1 MKFVSLLA
9 LSLIV
14 SFSPLQAT
22 PRASKGDSKITKNE
36 AEHIALKNHRG
47 ARVTAAKLDKLGGK
61 SVWVIEVSGP
71 KADRTC
77 QVSVD
82 AMSGR
87 VISDKKSGR

>member
-9 LSLIV
+9 CSLIV
-14 SFSPLQAT
+14 SFSLLHAN
-22 PRASKGDSKITKNE
+22 PRDSKVDSKITKNE

-47 ARVTAAKLDKLGGK
+47 ARVTAAKLDKLGGRP
-61 SVWVIEVSGP
+61 VWVIELSGP
-71 KADRTC
+71 KADRTS